1 MTRSSSLVRIGLISA
16 GLLLAG
22 GGCITVG
29 GSGSSN
35 QQTTDGSFF
44 RSGDKGATWE
54 RKVTLPTNKGVGS
67 ITAANVTH
75 VAQNAGYPQMLMLG
89 TDNAGVVYSTD
100 RGETWQQP
108 AQLKEGKVAALALH
122 PGDKCTSFVAVG
134 NKLLRSTDCTL
145 TYEISYVDA
154 RPAAA
159 ITSVVVDFYDPRR
172 IYIATSEGDLLRSTD
187 GGGAWGAVKRF
198 DGGIVKLVM
207 SSADSRV
214 LWVGLKDRGF
224 WRTKDAG
231 TTWTDLTRTMDEFS
245 GARAMTDVVEV
256 RTVPGTL
263 IHASRHG
270 LLTSANGGDTWTRL
284 NIVTP
289 PETAAITALAVNPKN
304 GQDIYYAA
312 GTTLYASG
320 DGGQTWVT
328 RRSPAPR
335 LATVF
340 AVDLETGGA
349 LYMGMSKPK
358 N

>member
-1 MTRSSSLVRIGLISA
+1 MTRLSPIVRVGLISA

-29 GSGSSN
+29 GSGST

-54 RKVTLPTNKGVGS
+54 RKVALPTNKGVGS

-75 VAQNAGYPQMLMLG
+75 IAQNAGYPQMLMLG
-89 TDNAGVVYSTD
+89 TDNAGVVFSTD

-108 AQLKEGKVAALALH
+108 AQLKEGKVASLALH
-122 PGDKCTSFVAVG
+122 PGDKCTSFVAIG

-159 ITSVVVDFYDPRR
+159 ITSVAVDFYDPRR
-172 IYIATSEGDLLRSTD
+172 IYISTSEGDLLRSTD

-224 WRTKDAG
+224 WRTNDAG

-245 GARAMTDVVEV
+245 GARAMTDVVED

-263 IHASRHG
+263 IHASRYG
-270 LLTSANGGDTWTRL
+270 LLKTVNGGDTWTRL

-289 PETAAITALAVNPKN
+289 PETAAITGLAVNPKN
-304 GQDIYYAA
+304 GQEIYYAA

-349 LYMGMSKPK
+349 VYMGMTKPK
-358 N
+358 Q